1 MPVSED
7 LVVPILSSEMVE
19 CLKFDLASGIHEA
32 ETIADRYGFDGKPGL
47 QAYLLANRWL
57 HDDAKH
63 LRAVLESDQNTGK
76 RVQLKGLYGCE
87 EAIPDLVGIVKNQN
101 LHPKDR
107 IDAYKELRQS
117 GGLGISAKEGSG
129 SGTQFSLVINMPGH
143 TEKILATSVAAE
155 LRPEPKVAI
164 SGPVEVE

>member
-1 MPVSED
+1 MSEIPVEIP
-7 LVVPILSSEMVE
+7 VLSSEMTE

-32 ETIADRYGFDGKPGL
+32 ETIAERYGFDGRPGL

-57 HDDAKH
+57 HEDAKH
-63 LRAVLESDQNTGK
+63 LRAVLESDQNTAK

-87 EAIPDLVGIVKNQN
+87 EAIPDLVGIVKDRTC
-101 LHPKDR
+101 HPKDR

-117 GGLGISAKEGSG
+117 GGLGVAGKEGVG

-143 TEKILATSVAAE
+143 TEKITATV
-155 LRPEPKVAI
+155 PKIAI
-164 SGPVEVE
+164 SAPDDAE